1 MEKNLEVRI
10 LDRDFFKKKNN
21 LGIKAISFVDE
32 PAINS
37 NFKFFNSHEIGKN
50 LEFKFSMNEE
60 RRIVS
65 GFAMIADLPILRVE
79 DNETFYV
86 QFTRDAIEEL
96 RDTYV
101 RAGLQNSTNIM
112 HDSLSKNEGVYMI
125 ESFLID
131 SARGIVAPS
140 GYELP
145 KGMDTITQGSWFVS
159 YKVDNEQ
166 LWEQIKNGEV
176 KLKGFSIEGL
186 LPFVPVSTS
195 KFSSEDFD
203 ALEALEVALEKYL
216 FKKISN

>member
-1 MEKNLEVRI
+1 MDNLEVKI
-10 LDRDFFKKKNN
+10 LDRDFFKLKNN

-37 NFKFFNSHEIGKN
+37 NFKYFNSHENQGKN
-50 LEFKFSMNEE
+50 LDFKFSLNEE

-86 QFTRDAIEEL
+86 QFTKDAIEEL

-101 RAGLQNSTNIM
+101 RAGLQNSTNVM

-131 SARGIVAPS
+131 STRGIMPPL

-145 KGMDTITQGSWFVS
+145 KGMEKITQGSWFVS
-159 YKVDNEQ
+159 YKIDNEQ
-166 LWEQIKNGEV
+166 LWEQIKNGEI

-186 LPFVPVSTS
+186 LPFIPVSSSNFS
-195 KFSSEDFD
+195 KNIEG
-203 ALEALEVALEKYL
+203 LEALEQVLEKYI
-216 FKKISN
+216 FKK